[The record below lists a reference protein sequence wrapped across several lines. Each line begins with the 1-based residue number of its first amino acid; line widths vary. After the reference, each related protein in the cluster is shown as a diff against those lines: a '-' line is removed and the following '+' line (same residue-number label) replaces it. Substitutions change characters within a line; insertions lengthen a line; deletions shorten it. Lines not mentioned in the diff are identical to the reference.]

1 MWGANDHQAA
11 DVAVRRDVAHF
22 RKTAWA
28 QEALALHLRVTYAQ
42 RRRGGIGEAH
52 REAHDH
58 EVCSGI
64 RGGSAA
70 GSRDGALGWG
80 RNEFEQQILEVTF
93 VHRNTELS
101 CKAYE
106 NGGRFATATA
116 HTSRFVAQVATYLH
130 LCSERYYRDSYAVFY
145 AFIQGVMDV
154 SRVAGGQRSEDDYY
168 LARGMCW

>member
-11 DVAVRRDVAHF
+11 DVAVRRDVANF

-42 RRRGGIGEAH
+42 RRRRGIGEAH

-93 VHRNTELS
+93 VHRDTELS

-106 NGGRFATATA
+106 NGSEFATDSGTHLPFCRTGRDISSSLQRALL
-116 HTSRFVAQVATYLH
+116 SRFVCDPLRIH
-130 LCSERYYRDSYAVFY
+130 PGCHECF
-145 AFIQGVMDV
+145 QGRRW
-154 SRVAGGQRSEDDYY
+154 SGIRR
-168 LARGMCW
+168 